1 MQNIIKLYTKLY
13 AHGFDTSEQYND
25 RSETDWWPVIVSRR
39 IKSNVECLYISKR
52 LLGDLY
58 IIFQIWNM
66 KYLNIIIFNILL
78 KLKIMRNLKNILYS
92 EKCLLYIIFN
102 KIFIHNFS

>member
-1 MQNIIKLYTKLY
+1 
-13 AHGFDTSEQYND
+13 
-25 RSETDWWPVIVSRR
+25 
-39 IKSNVECLYISKR
+39 
-52 LLGDLY
+52 
-58 IIFQIWNM
+58 M

-102 KIFIHNFS
+102 KIFIHNFF